1 MSSEEN
7 AEQQIKIT
15 DTTLR
20 DAHQS
25 LWATRMRT
33 EDMLPIIGK
42 IDEVGYHALEVW
54 GGATFDVCMRYLD
67 EDPWE
72 RLRLLDSY
80 TNNTNLQMLLRA
92 QNVVGYKHYPDDV
105 VKNFVYKAAENGI
118 DIFRIFDALNDVRNM
133 RTAIEAVQETGKH
146 VQATV
151 VYTVSPV
158 HTIDHYIET
167 AMELKEMGVD
177 SLCVKDMAGLLKPYR
192 AEKLF
197 AALDEKLDIPIEF
210 HSHYIGG
217 MAMTTYLKGAESGV
231 DIIDTATA
239 SLAFGSSQPPIETM
253 TAIFQDTPY
262 DTGLDL
268 EKLFEIDSYFERIRK
283 KRGFDRGVTKITDMQ
298 TFSHQVPGGMI
309 SNLVSQLEDQDAGD
323 RIHDVLEEIPKV
335 RKDLGYPPLVT
346 PTSQIV
352 GTQAVFNVLL
362 GERYKVI
369 PDEVKSYIKGYYGQ
383 PPAEIDPE
391 VQKQAIGDEEP
402 ITCRPADL
410 LDPVLDDIKDEVE
423 RYAEKEEDY
432 LSYAL
437 FPQVALKFLKERK
450 KNKDIFGEDEV
461 EESHTKEAN
470 GEMELTDIKELVE
483 MLNETDIS
491 ELNLED
497 EGTRISIK
505 KGGQVSAEGAEFS
518 SAPQPAQSQETAAA
532 PESNEATQET
542 STDEGQD
549 TPELD
554 TSSGEE
560 FEAPMVGTFYRCPAP
575 DADPFVEVGD
585 VVEAGDTLCI
595 IEAMKLMNEIEAEEK
610 CKVLDILVED
620 AEPIEFGQ
628 PLFILEKL

>member
-1 MSSEEN
+1 MSSKLKEN
-7 AEQQIKIT
+7 KKRQIKIT

-42 IDEVGYHALEVW
+42 MDQVGYHAMEVW

-72 RLRLLDSY
+72 RLKLLDSY
-80 TNNTNLQMLLRA
+80 TNNTSLQMLLRA

-105 VKNFVYKAAENGI
+105 VREFVYKAAENGI

-133 RTAIEAVQETGKH
+133 KTAIEAVQETGKH

-158 HTIDHYIET
+158 HTIEHYIET
-167 AMELKEMGVD
+167 AQELQEMGVD
-177 SLCVKDMAGLLKPYR
+177 SICVKDMAGLLKPYR

-197 AALDEKLDIPIEF
+197 SALDEKLNIPIEF

-217 MAMTTYLKGAESGV
+217 MAMPTYLKGVEAGV

-253 TAIFQDTPY
+253 TAIFEDTEY

-268 EKLFEIDSYFERIRK
+268 DLLFEIDSYFERVRR
-283 KRGFDRGVTKITDMQ
+283 KRGFQRGVTKITDMQ

-335 RKDLGYPPLVT
+335 REDLGYPPLVT

-369 PDEVKSYIKGYYGQ
+369 PDEVKSYIRGYYGQ

-391 VQKQAIGDEEP
+391 VQKKAIGDEEP

-410 LDPVLDDIKDEVE
+410 LDPTLDNIKDEVE

-450 KNKDIFGEDEV
+450 KEKDIFGEDNT
-461 EESHTKEAN
+461 EEGQTKEAN
-470 GEMELTDIKELVE
+470 EEMELKDIKELVE

-491 ELNLED
+491 EINLED
-497 EGTRISIK
+497 EGTKISIK
-505 KGGQVSAEGAEFS
+505 KGGQVVTEDTTVTAKPEQQSTKAQTQPKDVS
-518 SAPQPAQSQETAAA
+518 SDSDQNQTSEAQEEVTA
-532 PESNEATQET
+532 
-542 STDEGQD
+542 D
-549 TPELD
+549 
-554 TSSGEE
+554 GEE
-560 FEAPMVGTFYRCPAP
+560 FEAPMVGTFYRSPSP

-585 VVEAGDTLCI
+585 VIEAGDTLCI
-595 IEAMKLMNEIEAEEK
+595 IEAMKLMNEIEAEYK
-610 CKVLDILVED
+610 CKVVDILVDD
-620 AEPIEFGQ
+620 AEAIEFGQ
-628 PLFILEKL
+628 PLFILERL